1 MGTGRH
7 TCILINSVLQETRKQ
22 RLWGTCILFR
32 SWVLFPCRSLE
43 LFEGKKGFD
52 TFTWDALSMAISTSD
67 NRENGPEDSGCFWN
81 KRKIELPEP
90 KNQNSSVVGLS
101 LGKTVAP
108 HSL

>member
-1 MGTGRH
+1 
-7 TCILINSVLQETRKQ
+7 
-22 RLWGTCILFR
+22 
-32 SWVLFPCRSLE
+32 
-43 LFEGKKGFD
+43 
-52 TFTWDALSMAISTSD
+52 MAISTSD